1 MAKLP
6 PLLPA
11 LWVNHVGGSWTALR
25 SLAPSEHYAQEGTQ
39 ISNGLR
45 LSAVEV
51 NQSPLQQARLWREN
65 ERGEVRNILRF
76 TQPHDVC
83 LADKLF
89 DGGIDITAAL
99 RRFRLQQKSKPVR
112 AH

>member
-25 SLAPSEHYAQEGTQ
+25 SLAPSDHNAQEGAQ

-51 NQSPLQQARLWREN
+51 NQSPLQQPRLWRKN

-83 LADKLF
+83 FFFFKQKTAYE
-89 DGGIDITAAL
+89 ITPAL
-99 RRFRLQQKSKPVR
+99 RRFGFQQESKP
-112 AH
+112 